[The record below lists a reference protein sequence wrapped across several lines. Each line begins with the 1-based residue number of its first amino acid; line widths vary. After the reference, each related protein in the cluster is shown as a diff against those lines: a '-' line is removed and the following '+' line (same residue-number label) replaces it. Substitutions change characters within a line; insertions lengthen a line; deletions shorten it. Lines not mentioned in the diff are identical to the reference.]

1 MDEIARLEH
10 LRAICLAL
18 PETTERMSH
27 GEPTWFIRDKK
38 SFVTFSNRHHG
49 GEFGFWCAAPF
60 GAQDAM
66 IAAEPAVFFRPPYV
80 GHRGWVGVRLDLED
94 VNWEQ
99 VRDVV
104 REAFRTVAPSRL
116 AALV

>member
-1 MDEIARLEH
+1 
-10 LRAICLAL
+10 
-18 PETTERMSH
+18 
-27 GEPTWFIRDKK
+27 
-38 SFVTFSNRHHG
+38 
-49 GEFGFWCAAPF
+49 
-60 GAQDAM
+60 M